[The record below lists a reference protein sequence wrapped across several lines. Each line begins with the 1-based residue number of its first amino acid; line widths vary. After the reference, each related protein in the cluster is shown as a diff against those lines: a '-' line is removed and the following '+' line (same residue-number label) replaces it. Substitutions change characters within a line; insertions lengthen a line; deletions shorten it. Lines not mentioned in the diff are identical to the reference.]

1 MMYQSLIF
9 QRSLAQPQQQ
19 AAFFIRG
26 ECTGKRFDRQLSES
40 RDAFV
45 HAINAEPVSLTDQR
59 SHPQNVIECTNLP
72 DLQPKNLS

>member
-1 MMYQSLIF
+1 MMYQSLLF
-9 QRSLAQPQQQ
+9 QISLIQPQQQ

-45 HAINAEPVSLTDQR
+45 HAINTEPVSLTDQR